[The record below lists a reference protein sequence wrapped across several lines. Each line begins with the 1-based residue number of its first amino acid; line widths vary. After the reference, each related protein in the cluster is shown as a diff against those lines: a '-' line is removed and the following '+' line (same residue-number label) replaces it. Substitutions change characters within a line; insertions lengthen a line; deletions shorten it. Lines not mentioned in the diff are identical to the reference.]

1 MTNMKKIF
9 LLAIAMVFAVSA
21 FSQDRQRGNR
31 VPRKEMNPEA
41 MALAQTKS
49 LQEALQLDSVQ
60 YQAVFLMNYS
70 DAMAM
75 QESMK
80 ARMERG
86 ERVQMS
92 EEERKASREVMQK
105 RAEVRNEQMK
115 QILSEEQY
123 EKYLEYMKKSKSG
136 GRSMRGGRGGRSPRG
151 GSMQ

>member
-1 MTNMKKIF
+1 MKKIF